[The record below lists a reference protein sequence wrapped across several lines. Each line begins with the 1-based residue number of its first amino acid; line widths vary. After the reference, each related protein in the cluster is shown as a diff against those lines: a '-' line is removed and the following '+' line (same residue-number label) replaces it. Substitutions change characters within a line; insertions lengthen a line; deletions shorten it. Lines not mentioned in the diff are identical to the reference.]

1 MGQPTAIELA
11 LIAATLPVDEEEI
24 DWMKAQPKW
33 RDLPRSELR
42 HFQRASAARK
52 LIVACSEPFDG
63 KKDTTDGK

>member
-42 HFQRASAARK
+42 YFQRANAARK
-52 LIVACSEPFDG
+52 LVIACSEPFDA
-63 KKDTTDGK
+63 KKETTDGK